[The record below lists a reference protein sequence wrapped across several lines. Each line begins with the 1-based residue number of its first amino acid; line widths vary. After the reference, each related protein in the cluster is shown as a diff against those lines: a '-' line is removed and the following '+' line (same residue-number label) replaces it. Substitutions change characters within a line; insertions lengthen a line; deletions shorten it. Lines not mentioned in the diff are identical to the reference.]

1 MLANRIFIK
10 TFTIFLIPLIIALIL
25 NINLFYNSSTT
36 IENIVSIILFIFIFI
51 LFVYSF
57 LVLKNMGSKQEKRF
71 LDAHKHQNIYKT
83 LNLLN
88 KMLPKLDKKDM
99 AFSQICEILSKNKNI
114 SFNFIYDIDKKEL
127 ISQKTVQK
135 EYLENRAAKKD
146 FVSETLVSQI
156 IKSGESLVVNI
167 LKDEKKSIFYGK
179 TDEFKLNSLLAI
191 PIKKFDKTVGVLV
204 IYSHFQDFFD
214 EDIKNIFEKLV
225 LDITALLEKLE
236 LKEQKRRQEEELK
249 LTSYAFEESFVP
261 MIITDKRNN
270 IIKANHAFLKIMGYE
285 RADILGKNP
294 RIFKTAHQDFTSA
307 KRLWDTLLSKGYW
320 SGEVYNRKAN
330 GEIIALKG
338 TITVVKNSE
347 GQITNFIGQYMD
359 ISEQKDKEKVLQYQ
373 ATHDNLTGLPN
384 RLLLTDRIEHAITRT
399 LRHKIYG
406 GLIFI
411 DLDNFK
417 EVNDTLGHD
426 IGDILLI
433 TVAHKIKECVRDED
447 TVARIG
453 GDEFIVL
460 IDNVGNN
467 SDDARKNINFIAQK
481 IKDSLNSITHI
492 EGHINVST
500 PSIGITLFHDASVSV
515 QDIIKQADTA
525 MYSAKKQGKNSIE
538 FF

>member
-1 MLANRIFIK
+1 
-10 TFTIFLIPLIIALIL
+10 
-25 NINLFYNSSTT
+25 
-36 IENIVSIILFIFIFI
+36 
-51 LFVYSF
+51 
-57 LVLKNMGSKQEKRF
+57 Q
-71 LDAHKHQNIYKT
+71 
-83 LNLLN
+83 
-88 KMLPKLDKKDM
+88 
-99 AFSQICEILSKNKNI
+99 
-114 SFNFIYDIDKKEL
+114 
-127 ISQKTVQK
+127 
-135 EYLENRAAKKD
+135 
-146 FVSETLVSQI
+146 
-156 IKSGESLVVNI
+156 
-167 LKDEKKSIFYGK
+167 
-179 TDEFKLNSLLAI
+179 
-191 PIKKFDKTVGVLV
+191 
-204 IYSHFQDFFD
+204 
-214 EDIKNIFEKLV
+214 
-225 LDITALLEKLE
+225 
-236 LKEQKRRQEEELK
+236 
-249 LTSYAFEESFVP
+249 
-261 MIITDKRNN
+261 
-270 IIKANHAFLKIMGYE
+270 
-285 RADILGKNP
+285 NP
-294 RIFKTAHQDFTSA
+294 RIFETAHQDFTSA
-307 KRLWDTLLSKGYW
+307 KRVWGTLLAKSYW
-320 SGEVYNRKAN
+320 SGEVYNRKVN
-330 GEIIALKG
+330 GELIALKG
-338 TITVVKNSE
+338 TITVIKNSE

-433 TVAHKIKECVRDED
+433 TVAHKIKDCVRDED

-467 SDDARKNINFIAQK
+467 SADARKNINFIAQK

>member
-1 MLANRIFIK
+1 
-10 TFTIFLIPLIIALIL
+10 
-25 NINLFYNSSTT
+25 
-36 IENIVSIILFIFIFI
+36 
-51 LFVYSF
+51 
-57 LVLKNMGSKQEKRF
+57 
-71 LDAHKHQNIYKT
+71 
-83 LNLLN
+83 
-88 KMLPKLDKKDM
+88 M

-135 EYLENRAAKKD
+135 EYLENRATKKD

-307 KRLWDTLLSKGYW
+307 KRLWDNLLSKGYW

>member
-1 MLANRIFIK
+1 MFANKIFIK
-10 TFTIFLIPLIIALIL
+10 TFTIFLLPLIIALLL
-25 NINLFYNSSTT
+25 NINLFYSSSTI
-36 IENIVSIILFIFIFI
+36 IENIVSIVLFIFIFV

-57 LVLKNMGSKQEKRF
+57 LVLKNMESKQEKRF
-71 LDAHKHQNIYKT
+71 LDAQKHQNIYKT

-88 KMLPKLDKKDM
+88 KMLPKLDKKHT
-99 AFSQICEILSKNKNI
+99 AFSQICDILSKNKNI

-135 EYLENRAAKKD
+135 EYLENRATKKD

-156 IKSGESLVVNI
+156 IKSGESLVVNT
-167 LKDEKKSIFYGK
+167 LKDDKKSIFYGK

-191 PIKKFDKTVGVLV
+191 PIKKFDKTVGILA

-236 LKEQKRRQEEELK
+236 LKEQKKRQEEELK

-307 KRLWDTLLSKGYW
+307 KKLWETLLSKGYW

-347 GQITNFIGQYMD
+347 GQTTNFIGQYMD

-426 IGDILLI
+426 IGDVLLI
-433 TVAHKIKECVRDED
+433 TVAHKIKGCVRDED

-492 EGHINVST
+492 RGHINVST

>member
-1 MLANRIFIK
+1 
-10 TFTIFLIPLIIALIL
+10 
-25 NINLFYNSSTT
+25 
-36 IENIVSIILFIFIFI
+36 
-51 LFVYSF
+51 
-57 LVLKNMGSKQEKRF
+57 
-71 LDAHKHQNIYKT
+71 YKT

-88 KMLPKLDKKDM
+88 KMLPKLDKKNM

-135 EYLENRAAKKD
+135 EYLENRATKKD

-270 IIKANHAFLKIMGYE
+270 IIKANHAFLKIMAYE
-285 RADILGKNP
+285 RSDILGKNP

-307 KRLWDTLLSKGYW
+307 KRLWDNLLSKGYW

-492 EGHINVST
+492 EGHTNVST

>member
-1 MLANRIFIK
+1 IKSGESLVVNILKDEKKSIFYGKTDEFKLNSLLAIPIK
-10 TFTIFLIPLIIALIL
+10 KF
-25 NINLFYNSSTT
+25 
-36 IENIVSIILFIFIFI
+36 
-51 LFVYSF
+51 
-57 LVLKNMGSKQEKRF
+57 
-71 LDAHKHQNIYKT
+71 
-83 LNLLN
+83 
-88 KMLPKLDKKDM
+88 
-99 AFSQICEILSKNKNI
+99 
-114 SFNFIYDIDKKEL
+114 DKKEL

-204 IYSHFQDFFD
+204 IYSHFEDFFD

-307 KRLWDTLLSKGYW
+307 KRLWDNLLSKGYW

>member
-1 MLANRIFIK
+1 
-10 TFTIFLIPLIIALIL
+10 
-25 NINLFYNSSTT
+25 
-36 IENIVSIILFIFIFI
+36 
-51 LFVYSF
+51 
-57 LVLKNMGSKQEKRF
+57 
-71 LDAHKHQNIYKT
+71 T

-88 KMLPKLDKKDM
+88 KMLPKLDKKNM

-135 EYLENRAAKKD
+135 EYLENRATKKD

-307 KRLWDTLLSKGYW
+307 KRLWDNLLAKGYW

-338 TITVVKNSE
+338 TITVIKNSE